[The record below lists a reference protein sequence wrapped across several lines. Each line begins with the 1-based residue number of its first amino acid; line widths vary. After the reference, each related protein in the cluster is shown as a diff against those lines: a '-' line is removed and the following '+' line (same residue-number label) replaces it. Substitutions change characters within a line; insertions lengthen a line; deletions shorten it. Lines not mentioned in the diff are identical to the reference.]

1 MITGQ
6 APRDTPQR
14 QNSEGVTTPRGP
26 FTGPHRSPSFT
37 LPPIGSSLELFQFTM
52 SHLLL
57 FPPAFPE
64 AGDGCQG
71 KQHLCPVFYFVLPVP
86 KNLPP
91 HLRRQH
97 TTSGGIVP

>member
-37 LPPIGSSLELFQFTM
+37 LPPIGSSLEPFQFTM

-57 FPPAFPE
+57 FPPAFTE
-64 AGDGCQG
+64 AGDRCQG
-71 KQHLCPVFYFVLPVP
+71 LREGYNQTASMSSILLCSP
-86 KNLPP
+86 
-91 HLRRQH
+91 R
-97 TTSGGIVP
+97 T